1 MPRKTRLR
9 RRLLV
14 LIAAALTILGLTTT
28 PAFADATPEVSL
40 SMGATSVAVGQT
52 FTVTVQFTNAQTTD
66 INFIYQSLSPDWTTS
81 QETGLSYAAQSCA
94 GSDSWCDLAGQTVEW
109 YDSPPIAPAA
119 SQSVTLTYEVLPGSA
134 CGANTITLD
143 FYDYDE
149 YNSDTNNE
157 SALFATAPVN
167 VTCT

>member
-9 RRLLV
+9 RRLFV
-14 LIAAALTILGLTTT
+14 LIAAALTLLGLTAT
-28 PAFADATPEVSL
+28 PAFADATPEINL
-40 SMGATSVAVGQT
+40 TMGATSVAVGQT
-52 FTVTVQFTNAQTTD
+52 FTVTVQFTNAQATD

-81 QETGLSYAAQSCA
+81 QETGLSYAAQSCSGA
-94 GSDSWCDLAGQTVEW
+94 DSWCDLAGQTVEW

-134 CGANTITLD
+134 CGANTVTFD

-149 YNSDTNNE
+149 YNSDANNE
-157 SALFATAPVN
+157 SALFATAPIN